1 MRTPRAACQLGR
13 VSVTEV
19 RGVLLDVDGTLIDS
33 NDAHAEAWVRA
44 LAEGGFEVPFAR
56 VRHLIGMGG
65 DKLLPEVSGLAD
77 ETPQGA
83 RISER
88 RGAIFA
94 EEFLPHLRPFPRV
107 RELLERLRADG
118 LRLVVASSSEREQ
131 LDALLDGAGIADL
144 LDETISSSD
153 AAQSKPAP
161 DLVGAA
167 LEKSGLTPEAA
178 IMLGDTPYDIEAAR
192 KLGVRTIAVRCGG
205 FSDRELAGAVAIYDD
220 PADLLA
226 RYGESPLTGRV
237 GASQ

>member
-1 MRTPRAACQLGR
+1 MA
-13 VSVTEV
+13 TEV

-33 NDAHAEAWVRA
+33 NDAHAESWVRA

-65 DKLLPEVSGLAD
+65 DKLLPEVTGLTD

-94 EEFLPHLRPFPRV
+94 QDFLPHLRPFPRV
-107 RELLERLRADG
+107 RDLLARLRADG
-118 LRLVVASSSEREQ
+118 LQLVVASSSEREQ
-131 LDALLDGAGIADL
+131 LDALLDVAGIADL
-144 LDETISSSD
+144 LDETTSSSD
-153 AAQSKPAP
+153 AEQSKPAP

-167 LEKSGLTPEAA
+167 LEKSGLAPEAA
-178 IMLGDTPYDIEAAR
+178 IMLGDTPYDIEAAG

-205 FSDRELAGAVAIYDD
+205 FSDRDLAGAVALYDD

-226 RYGESPLTGRV
+226 RYEESPLAGQVVAT
-237 GASQ
+237 Q